1 MHKFLIVSLRLY
13 RMLFSPYIGQH
24 CRFAPSC
31 SQYAMEALRKH
42 GTVRG
47 GYLSLRRLLKCHPWC
62 AGGFDPV
69 P

>member
-13 RMLFSPYIGQH
+13 RTLFSPYIGQH

-42 GTVRG
+42 GTIRG